1 MPGVTGLNVYSLVVA
16 VIGAVGFLVI
26 YHLLIRRAA

>member
-16 VIGAVGFLVI
+16 VIGAVEFLVI